1 MMLKMGDRLILFMLG
16 VVMCRQKPRLPFGCS
31 QAEQFGGVAVHLAC
45 QLLDGERSRHGNKLR
60 HGGYV
65 EPAVVGFNKHSLSWS
80 D

>member
-31 QAEQFGGVAVHLAC
+31 QAEQFGGIAVHSAC
-45 QLLDGERSRHGNKLR
+45 QLLDGERSCPGNKLS
-60 HGGYV
+60 HGGDV
-65 EPAVVGFNKHSLSWS
+65 ELAVVGFNKQALSWS